1 MPRLDGIG
9 LLRALRDDPDTRD
22 IPIILLSDP
31 ANEGSRFDA
40 LKAGAADYLLKP
52 LSAPDLLVRV
62 DARLEIARLRRKL
75 LDLERKSTT
84 PTIEDA
90 ETVFAR
96 KSNRL
101 RRARNSLQRELSS
114 RTEEVSQLNQELIAD
129 RQTLLSLKDEL
140 AAELKSMNELHE
152 LSTRLLGHTEIEP
165 LLKEVLE
172 ASMALLNADFGNV
185 QLYDP
190 KSHALKIVAQRGF
203 EQDFLDYFDNVQEGT
218 GSCGAALERRERI
231 IVEDVLTDPVFAP
244 HLPIV
249 NAAGYRAVQ
258 STPLT
263 GRGGEMLGMIS
274 THFRQPHR
282 PSERDL
288 RFVDLYARQA
298 ADMIERKRAEDELS
312 RANAKIM
319 EILESIT
326 DGFSAW
332 DRNWRYIYA
341 NERSAQLLG
350 KPREQLI
357 GRSVWDLFPEAVG
370 TEAYH
375 KCQQA
380 MAERLS
386 VHFEACFD
394 NRWYENYVYP
404 TKEGLSVYWREITD
418 RKRAEEAL
426 RASEERFRRYFE
438 LGLIGMA
445 MTSPS
450 KGILEVNDEL
460 CRILGYERD
469 ELLQKTWAEM
479 THPDDLAVDIAQ
491 FNRVLAGEIDGYSL
505 DKRWIRKDGAIIDS
519 IMSAQCM
526 RRADGSVDYFV
537 GLLLDTTERKRAE
550 ERLRRSEAYLA
561 EAQRLSYTGSWAWNA
576 STGEIFSS
584 QELLRIFG
592 LEAGPSTPTHE
603 TFLMLLHPEDR
614 HRIVDAF
621 DEAAHNRIDYE
632 AEYRIVRPDGSI
644 RHIHNL
650 AHPVLNESGVL
661 VEYIGT
667 AIDITERKQAEESVR
682 QAYEQVDRILDSISD
697 NFFGLSSDGRF
708 TYFNKHAAKQMQILG
723 KDPAHLI
730 GKVAWDEFPD
740 MPNKENVQ
748 RVLTERVP
756 ITDELYYAPL
766 GEWVENHMY
775 PSPDGGLVTFQRYI
789 TERKRTE
796 EALRRSEAFLAE
808 GQKISHTGS
817 WTVSFPSEA
826 VFWSKE
832 TFRIYGV
839 EPDTTKLSQENVFQL
854 IHPEDRQFVKGTF
867 ERAVRDQ
874 SDFAV
879 EHRAIL
885 ADGSLK
891 HLYALGHPII
901 NDSGELV
908 EYVGTVVDIS
918 ERKGAEESLQRA
930 YAELAHATRV
940 TTMGELAASIAH
952 EINQPLGAI
961 VNNGNVAIRIA
972 TAENTSHDK
981 LVEVLSD
988 IVADANR
995 TSAIIAHIRAVMKNY
1010 APEKTSLQLKDVVE
1024 AVLALVQR
1032 ELDERRVQV
1041 RTELPEDLPSVSGDR
1056 IQLQQVLLNLVMNG
1070 IEAMSDVDEARRI
1083 LTIGGRRDDLAGQP
1097 AVVIAVRDFGNGFSP
1112 EDNERLFDAFYT
1124 TKPTGMGMGLRI
1136 SRSIVEMH
1144 GGRLW
1149 ATPNEGQGAT
1159 FFCALPIAN

>member
-1 MPRLDGIG
+1 
-9 LLRALRDDPDTRD
+9 LRNDPGTHD

-31 ANEGSRFDA
+31 VNEGSRFDA
-40 LKAGAADYLLKP
+40 LKAGAADYLPKP
-52 LSAPDLLVRV
+52 LSAPDLLARI
-62 DARLEIARLRRKL
+62 DARLEIARLRRELLKL
-75 LDLERKSTT
+75 GSKVRPS
-84 PTIEDA
+84 A
-90 ETVFAR
+90 EVAEVEFVR

-114 RTEEVSQLNQELIAD
+114 RTEEMSQLNHELIAE

-140 AAELKSMNELHE
+140 AGELKAMNQLHE

-172 ASMALLNADFGNV
+172 ASMALLNAVFGNV

-326 DGFSAW
+326 DGFSTW

-404 TKEGLSVYWREITD
+404 TKEGLSVYWRDITD

-445 MTSPS
+445 MSSPT
-450 KGILEVNDEL
+450 KEIFEVNDEL

-576 STGEIFSS
+576 ASEEMFCSE
-584 QELLRIFG
+584 ELLRIFG
-592 LEAGPSTPTHE
+592 LDVTTQPSHE
-603 TFLMLLHPEDR
+603 DFLQLIHPEDQPR
-614 HRIVDAF
+614 VRETFERTVRTAT
-621 DEAAHNRIDYE
+621 NYE
-632 AEYRIVRPDGSI
+632 TAYRIVRGDGSI
-644 RHIHNL
+644 RHIHNV
-650 AHPVLNESGVL
+650 ARPVLNESGALIEL
-661 VEYIGT
+661 VGT
-667 AIDITERKQAEESVR
+667 AADITDRRRAEENLAESERRFRLLTESIPHHVWSFRPDNSSVGYWNQRLIDYTGLTPEDIKTGGWAALHPDDVERVKAAWEKTWTNGGEYEMEQRIRGRDGRYRRFVCRGVAIKDEQGRPLEWFGTDTDVEDRRQAEEALQKT
-682 QAYEQVDRILDSISD
+682 QAQ
-697 NFFGLSSDGRF
+697 
-708 TYFNKHAAKQMQILG
+708 
-723 KDPAHLI
+723 
-730 GKVAWDEFPD
+730 
-740 MPNKENVQ
+740 
-748 RVLTERVP
+748 
-756 ITDELYYAPL
+756 
-766 GEWVENHMY
+766 
-775 PSPDGGLVTFQRYI
+775 
-789 TERKRTE
+789 
-796 EALRRSEAFLAE
+796 
-808 GQKISHTGS
+808 
-817 WTVSFPSEA
+817 
-826 VFWSKE
+826 
-832 TFRIYGV
+832 
-839 EPDTTKLSQENVFQL
+839 
-854 IHPEDRQFVKGTF
+854 
-867 ERAVRDQ
+867 
-874 SDFAV
+874 
-879 EHRAIL
+879 
-885 ADGSLK
+885 
-891 HLYALGHPII
+891 
-901 NDSGELV
+901 
-908 EYVGTVVDIS
+908 
-918 ERKGAEESLQRA
+918 
-930 YAELAHATRV
+930 LAHVSRV
-940 TTMGELAASIAH
+940 TLMGELAASIAH